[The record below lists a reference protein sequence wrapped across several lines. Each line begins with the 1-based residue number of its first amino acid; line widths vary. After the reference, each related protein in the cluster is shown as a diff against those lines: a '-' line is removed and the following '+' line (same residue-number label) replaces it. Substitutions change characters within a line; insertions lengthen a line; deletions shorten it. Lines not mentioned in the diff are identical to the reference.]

1 MPWPSTPCRSAQP
14 IVGPRVCGA
23 SLQRVVIAAASERVT
38 AAGDLAAPSWPGA
51 LRRTDGSRPGQF
63 AHAASRF
70 PRLYTAQSPGIR
82 ALLSD
87 PAEVTRPSSR
97 LSVFAEPGN
106 DVHRVPEILCPRNPP
121 ARWRM
126 TFAQLRQLAA
136 PHEWPRTPD
145 RAEHTSR
152 EDEPCPM
159 TWSEMPEAPVGRA
172 RIGFGLRLYLVP
184 ARGKQRPDV

>member
-14 IVGPRVCGA
+14 TVGPRVCGA

-63 AHAASRF
+63 AHAALRF

-106 DVHRVPEILCPRNPP
+106 DVHRVPEILCPRNSSGTVADDLCTAAKVSCT
-121 ARWRM
+121 ARV
-126 TFAQLRQLAA
+126 AA
-136 PHEWPRTPD
+136 NAGPRRTHQP
-145 RAEHTSR
+145 RGRTLPYEV
-152 EDEPCPM
+152 
-159 TWSEMPEAPVGRA
+159 VG
-172 RIGFGLRLYLVP
+172 Y
-184 ARGKQRPDV
+184 